1 MKYLALF
8 LIMTAAFGAS
18 AQSNRSTATEV
29 RMSGGERTTPK
40 IRGEE
45 EKAQPVV
52 PAIARNAPSSTTSWK
67 RIVYK
72 ELDLDKDANATLY
85 YPEDVID
92 GSENLFRIIL
102 KHVASGDIPA
112 YEYLDGREIF
122 TPEFQVN
129 AAEVMDKFYIPYTEA
144 KGSTPERPMLIVDD
158 IDVPTTEVL
167 SYYVIENWEFD
178 NVSSHSKARV
188 EALCP
193 VIHRAGDFGGEALK
207 YPMFWVA
214 MEHVQPYLKN
224 TAVFV
229 DDFDVN
235 PRYSLNDYFAMNLY
249 DGEIYKTRNL
259 RNKSLQQLYPDDDS
273 RQHAADSIQKS
284 LKNFDK
290 ALWVPSR
297 EEVLEAR
304 QAKEEMKLGEIPQKK
319 ETVQPT
325 RRSTRSS
332 RGNKPKASANGG
344 SSTPANVTRSVRDRK

>member
-1 MKYLALF
+1 MIATL
-8 LIMTAAFGAS
+8 GAS
-18 AQSNRSTATEV
+18 AQVARSTASEV
-29 RMSGGERTTPK
+29 KMSQGERTTPRV
-40 IRGEE
+40 RGEE
-45 EKAQPVV
+45 DKSMPVV
-52 PAIARNAPSSTTSWK
+52 SSALSSAPSSTTSWK

-85 YPEDVID
+85 YPEDVLE

-102 KHVASGDIPA
+102 NHVAGGDIPA

-122 TPEFQVN
+122 TPEFMVN
-129 AAEVMDKFYIPYTEA
+129 TAEVLDKFYIPYTEGR
-144 KGSTPERPMLIVDD
+144 GSTQQRPRYVVDP

-167 SYYVIENWEFD
+167 SYYIIEDWAFD
-178 NVSSHSKARV
+178 NVANRSKASV
-188 EALCP
+188 EAVCP
-193 VIHRAGDFGGEALK
+193 VIHRAGDFGEATLK

-214 MEHVQPYLKN
+214 MEHLEPYLKN

-229 DDFDVN
+229 DEFDVS

-259 RNKSLQQLYPDDDS
+259 RNKSLQQLFPDDDS
-273 RQHAADSIQKS
+273 RQQAADSIQKS

-304 QAKEEMKLGEIPQKK
+304 RALEEKEEKLGEIPQKQA
-319 ETVQPT
+319 VPQSP

-332 RGNKPKASANGG
+332 RGKPKASSATTGNVRSG
-344 SSTPANVTRSVRDRK
+344 AVTRSVRDKK